1 MCVLFFWQPSHL
13 TATTARLTARIV
25 AAAEGRV
32 GWRVLLANLDAV
44 CLIVDVKH
52 ALLDLLVDLLRRVDE
67 RLLHVRRGASRRFH
81 KHQTVLPSERFAL
94 LLLDLAARIQITL
107 VANQHDDH
115 VRVGVLPGVLEP
127 GRQVV
132 ERLAARNV
140 VHEQGAGRPA
150 VVRARDRPERL
161 LAGRVPNLQLDLLA
175 VDGDHPR
182 AELDPDRQVMDR
194 LEALVGK
201 LEQQAGL
208 ANTCVAYDD
217 VFEQVRVR
225 HSGCCGWS
233 TPLFLMGVVGQQR
246 NRLFAQLIRN
256 LARNYVAQS
265 FWKTLCFGNQHFFT
279 VTTKNTQPTIAL

>member
-1 MCVLFFWQPSHL
+1 MRVCGFYSFSIWQPSHL
-13 TATTARLTARIV
+13 TATTARLPARIV
-25 AAAEGRV
+25 AAAEGWV

-44 CLIVDVKH
+44 SLIVDVKH

-67 RLLHVRRGASRRFH
+67 RLLHVRRRTSRRFH
-81 KHQTVLPSERFAL
+81 KHQPVLPGKRLTF
-94 LLLDLAARIQITL
+94 LLLDLTARIQITL
-107 VANQHDDH
+107 VADQHDDH

-140 VHEQGAGRPA
+140 VHEQGTSRPA

-175 VDGDHPR
+175 VDGDHPG

-194 LEALVGK
+194 LEALVGE

-208 ANTCVAYDD
+208 ADACVAYDD
-217 VFEQVRVR
+217 VFEQVRV
-225 HSGCCGWS
+225 
-233 TPLFLMGVVGQQR
+233 
-246 NRLFAQLIRN
+246 
-256 LARNYVAQS
+256 
-265 FWKTLCFGNQHFFT
+265 
-279 VTTKNTQPTIAL
+279 